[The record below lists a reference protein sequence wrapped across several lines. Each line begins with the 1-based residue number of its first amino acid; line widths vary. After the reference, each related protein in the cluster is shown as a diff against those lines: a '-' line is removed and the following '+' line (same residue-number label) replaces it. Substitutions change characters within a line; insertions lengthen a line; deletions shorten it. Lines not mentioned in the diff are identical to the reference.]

1 MLLGLIITGIQPH
14 DRLTWY
20 LEVFPVII
28 VIPILFCTYNKF
40 PLTNLLYY
48 LIAIHA
54 VILMIGGHYTYARVP
69 FGFWLENI
77 LHLTRNPYDRIGHF
91 AQGFIPA
98 IALRELLLRTSNIGK
113 SKWLP
118 TLIIASCLGI
128 SAFYE
133 LFEWWTALLLN
144 QSAEDFLGTQGD
156 IWDTQS
162 DMFTALIGSIVS
174 LLLLS
179 RWHDRSLQSN
189 DR

>member
-1 MLLGLIITGIQPH
+1 MQRNCKITTYKSALYISIAIMLLGLIITGIQPH

-20 LEVFPVII
+20 LVVFPVII

-118 TLIIASCLGI
+118 TLIIASFPAS
-128 SAFYE
+128 SAANWAAE
-133 LFEWWTALLLN
+133 VWLR
-144 QSAEDFLGTQGD
+144 SASCTV
-156 IWDTQS
+156 T
-162 DMFTALIGSIVS
+162 
-174 LLLLS
+174 LS
-179 RWHDRSLQSN
+179 RTSCGSLDGLRTMTVTS
-189 DR
+189 